1 MYNTY
6 ILYVYLCVCVCMC
19 VYVIC
24 RPIAIVSTDIFLREL
39 LYTFFLQKPN
49 PPPPHPPPFLS
60 TGSIRHL
67 VFSTS
72 LTTRENER
80 IIGQG
85 TRVRSHMAPRF
96 FQTFHPI
103 PPPPPLFLEK
113 KIARKL
119 PIEERSRP
127 WENVPLFLFF
137 FFFSPFSILSINDI
151 RKKKKKEES
160 TSEIFS
166 ILSIEK
172 SDERE
177 FKKARTKNVTGEK
190 VRSVGR
196 AVTDFICSTLD
207 GYESCTGIQVS
218 IVYTSLTPRTR
229 NPPTKIYYYNPDI
242 LSRYS
247 VASMFVSKTRYVDY
261 IAQVTLQT
269 YSFFFIVYT
278 YTYPSCIPTKHF
290 STP

>member
-1 MYNTY
+1 MYIFAY
-6 ILYVYLCVCVCMC
+6 ACACVCTSSADRLRS
-19 VYVIC
+19 YQ
-24 RPIAIVSTDIFLREL
+24 PISFFKNYSTRFSS
-39 LYTFFLQKPN
+39 KN
-49 PPPPHPPPFLS
+49 PTPLHPSFLS
-60 TGSIRHL
+60 MGSIRHL
-67 VFSTS
+67 VFFTS

-103 PPPPPLFLEK
+103 LPLSLEK

-127 WENVPLFLFF
+127 WENLPLFF
-137 FFFSPFSILSINDI
+137 FFFYFDP
-151 RKKKKKEES
+151 REKKKKRMHERD
-160 TSEIFS
+160 FS
-166 ILSIEK
+166 IHSIGN
-172 SDERE
+172 
-177 FKKARTKNVTGEK
+177 RTKENSKAISNVSGEK

-229 NPPTKIYYYNPDI
+229 NRPPRYYNPDI

-261 IAQVTLQT
+261 I
-269 YSFFFIVYT
+269 
-278 YTYPSCIPTKHF
+278 
-290 STP
+290 

>member
-1 MYNTY
+1 MYIFAY
-6 ILYVYLCVCVCMC
+6 ACACVCTSSVDRLRS
-19 VYVIC
+19 YQ
-24 RPIAIVSTDIFLREL
+24 PISFFENYSTRFSS
-39 LYTFFLQKPN
+39 KN
-49 PPPPHPPPFLS
+49 PTPPPHPPPFLS

-137 FFFSPFSILSINDI
+137 LFFLTFFYTFDQ
-151 RKKKKKEES
+151 RYKEKKKKRR
-160 TSEIFS
+160 I
-166 ILSIEK
+166 
-172 SDERE
+172 DERN
-177 FKKARTKNVTGEK
+177 FLNSFDRKI
-190 VRSVGR
+190 GR
-196 AVTDFICSTLD
+196 KRIQKSENEECNRR
-207 GYESCTGIQVS
+207 ESAIGRQSCNRFYLFYFGRLR
-218 IVYTSLTPRTR
+218 IVHRYTSIYRLHLTH
-229 NPPTKIYYYNPDI
+229 
-242 LSRYS
+242 
-247 VASMFVSKTRYVDY
+247 A
-261 IAQVTLQT
+261 
-269 YSFFFIVYT
+269 T
-278 YTYPSCIPTKHF
+278 YT
-290 STP
+290 

>member
-1 MYNTY
+1 MR
-6 ILYVYLCVCVCMC
+6 VHVCV
-19 VYVIC
+19 
-24 RPIAIVSTDIFLREL
+24 RHLSTDCDRINRYLSSRITLHVFVNPK
-39 LYTFFLQKPN
+39 TQ

-103 PPPPPLFLEK
+103 PPPLPLFLEK

-137 FFFSPFSILSINDI
+137 LFFLTFFYTFDQ
-151 RKKKKKEES
+151 RYKEKKKKMRNRRAK
-160 TSEIFS
+160 FS
-166 ILSIEK
+166 QFFRSK
-172 SDERE
+172 N
-177 FKKARTKNVTGEK
+177 RTKEN
-190 VRSVGR
+190 
-196 AVTDFICSTLD
+196 
-207 GYESCTGIQVS
+207 
-218 IVYTSLTPRTR
+218 
-229 NPPTKIYYYNPDI
+229 
-242 LSRYS
+242 
-247 VASMFVSKTRYVDY
+247 SKKRERRM
-261 IAQVTLQT
+261 
-269 YSFFFIVYT
+269 
-278 YTYPSCIPTKHF
+278 
-290 STP
+290 

>member
-1 MYNTY
+1 MYIFAY
-6 ILYVYLCVCVCMC
+6 ACACVCTSSVDRLRS
-19 VYVIC
+19 YQ
-24 RPIAIVSTDIFLREL
+24 PISFFENYSTRFSSKNP
-39 LYTFFLQKPN
+39 T

-103 PPPPPLFLEK
+103 PPPLPLFLEK

-137 FFFSPFSILSINDI
+137 LFFLTFFYTFDQ
-151 RKKKKKEES
+151 RYKEKKKKKKNRRAK
-160 TSEIFS
+160 FS
-166 ILSIEK
+166 QFFRSK
-172 SDERE
+172 N
-177 FKKARTKNVTGEK
+177 RTKEN
-190 VRSVGR
+190 
-196 AVTDFICSTLD
+196 
-207 GYESCTGIQVS
+207 
-218 IVYTSLTPRTR
+218 
-229 NPPTKIYYYNPDI
+229 
-242 LSRYS
+242 
-247 VASMFVSKTRYVDY
+247 SKKRERRM
-261 IAQVTLQT
+261 
-269 YSFFFIVYT
+269 
-278 YTYPSCIPTKHF
+278 
-290 STP
+290 

>member
-1 MYNTY
+1 MKPKVYIYISTYKYTYIYILCIIY

-24 RPIAIVSTDIFLREL
+24 RPIAIVSTDIFLQKL
-39 LYTFFLQKPN
+39 LYTFLLQKP
-49 PPPPHPPPFLS
+49 PTPLHPSFLS
-60 TGSIRHL
+60 MGSIRHL
-67 VFSTS
+67 VFFTS

-96 FQTFHPI
+96 FRTFHPI
-103 PPPPPLFLEK
+103 LPLSLEK

-127 WENVPLFLFF
+127 WENLPLFF
-137 FFFSPFSILSINDI
+137 FFFYFDPREKKKKRMHERDFSILSIGN
-151 RKKKKKEES
+151 
-160 TSEIFS
+160 
-166 ILSIEK
+166 
-172 SDERE
+172 
-177 FKKARTKNVTGEK
+177 RTKENSKAISNVSGEK

-229 NPPTKIYYYNPDI
+229 NRPPRYYNPDI

-261 IAQVTLQT
+261 I
-269 YSFFFIVYT
+269 
-278 YTYPSCIPTKHF
+278 
-290 STP
+290 

>member
-1 MYNTY
+1 MYIFAY
-6 ILYVYLCVCVCMC
+6 ACACVCTSSVDRLRS
-19 VYVIC
+19 YQ
-24 RPIAIVSTDIFLREL
+24 PISFFENYSTRFSS
-39 LYTFFLQKPN
+39 KN
-49 PPPPHPPPFLS
+49 PTLPPLSPPFLS

-103 PPPPPLFLEK
+103 PPPPPLYSWK
-113 KIARKL
+113 RKL
-119 PIEERSRP
+119 PENCRSKSDRGP
-127 WENVPLFLFF
+127 GKTFLFFFFF

>member
-1 MYNTY
+1 MR
-6 ILYVYLCVCVCMC
+6 VHVCV
-19 VYVIC
+19 
-24 RPIAIVSTDIFLREL
+24 RHLSTDCDRINRYLSSRITLHVFPPK
-39 LYTFFLQKPN
+39 TQ

-103 PPPPPLFLEK
+103 PPPLPLFLEK

-137 FFFSPFSILSINDI
+137 LFFLTFFYTFDQ
-151 RKKKKKEES
+151 RYKEKKKKRR
-160 TSEIFS
+160 I
-166 ILSIEK
+166 
-172 SDERE
+172 DERN
-177 FKKARTKNVTGEK
+177 FLNSFDRKI
-190 VRSVGR
+190 GR
-196 AVTDFICSTLD
+196 KRIQKSENEECNRR
-207 GYESCTGIQVS
+207 ESAIGRQSCNRFYLFYFGRLR
-218 IVYTSLTPRTR
+218 IVHRYTSIYRLHLTH
-229 NPPTKIYYYNPDI
+229 
-242 LSRYS
+242 
-247 VASMFVSKTRYVDY
+247 A
-261 IAQVTLQT
+261 
-269 YSFFFIVYT
+269 T
-278 YTYPSCIPTKHF
+278 YT
-290 STP
+290 

>member
-1 MYNTY
+1 MR
-6 ILYVYLCVCVCMC
+6 VHVCV
-19 VYVIC
+19 
-24 RPIAIVSTDIFLREL
+24 RHLSTDCDRINRYLSSRITLHVFPPK
-39 LYTFFLQKPN
+39 TQ
-49 PPPPHPPPFLS
+49 PPPHPPPFLS

-103 PPPPPLFLEK
+103 PPPLPLFLEK

-137 FFFSPFSILSINDI
+137 LFFLTFFYTFDQ
-151 RKKKKKEES
+151 RYKEKKKKNEES

-269 YSFFFIVYT
+269 YSFFFIAYT

>member
-1 MYNTY
+1 MR
-6 ILYVYLCVCVCMC
+6 VHVCV
-19 VYVIC
+19 
-24 RPIAIVSTDIFLREL
+24 RHLSTDCDRINRYLSSRITLHVFPPK
-39 LYTFFLQKPN
+39 TQ
-49 PPPPHPPPFLS
+49 PPPHPPPFLS

-103 PPPPPLFLEK
+103 PPPPPLYSWK
-113 KIARKL
+113 RKL
-119 PIEERSRP
+119 PENCRSKSDRGP
-127 WENVPLFLFF
+127 GKTFLFFFFF